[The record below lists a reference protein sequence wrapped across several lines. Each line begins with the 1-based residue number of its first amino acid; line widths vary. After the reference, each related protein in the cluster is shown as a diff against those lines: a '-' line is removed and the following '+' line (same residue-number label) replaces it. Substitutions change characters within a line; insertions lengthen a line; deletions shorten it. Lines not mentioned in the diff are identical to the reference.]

1 MIVDCMI
8 KQKEDNILVSDLTPK
23 PKIKKLNIQIIT
35 PKGRIIN
42 TTYVFNKLNVYGEN
56 TLGIM
61 EFGYYIFKIHNVE
74 KLVFCDINFPLKKMY
89 QNTRKYN

>member
-1 MIVDCMI
+1 MIVDCI
-8 KQKEDNILVSDLTPK
+8 IEKKGDYILVTDLTYK

-42 TTYVFNKLNVYGEN
+42 TTYTFNKLNVYGEDA
-56 TLGIM
+56 LGII
-61 EFGYYIFKIHNVE
+61 EFGDYIFKIYNVE
-74 KLVFCDINFPLKKMY
+74 KLVFCDRNFSLKKIY